1 MEDRK
6 GLFVMKLTPDAGTIK
21 TAKPRTVPIHEHLI
35 AEGFIE
41 MVRQVGKG
49 ALFYNDKTAQ
59 RLSADPLKPTRSRA
73 DTARAHL
80 GEWVRGLGVKSYG

>member
-1 MEDRK
+1 
-6 GLFVMKLTPDAGTIK
+6 
-21 TAKPRTVPIHEHLI
+21 
-35 AEGFIE
+35 